1 VDRRLATLFFGNF
14 VIGTG
19 TLAVPGMLTRLAEA
33 FSVEVPVAGRLVAA
47 FALTICLTAPV
58 LAAVTSRLERRTLLA
73 VTMAAF
79 SVGHVG
85 AALAPSYETLLLA
98 RVVSAVSA
106 GLFTAQ
112 AAGVAGLLVPPE
124 RRGAAIAA
132 VFLGWS
138 IAAVLGLPMANQVS
152 AAFGF
157 RAVFAIVAVAA
168 AMGTGL
174 LRVALPGGLFVTP
187 IDGAA
192 WGRLL
197 RNSAVLLTVLI
208 TFIQA
213 WAQFTLFSYMTPYF
227 TSVLGSQT
235 TGVSALLAV
244 VGLAG
249 IVGNVLAARL
259 LDRLGPSAVVAASIG
274 SMALGHSIILL
285 AGASLPLAVVGLVG
299 WGLGCFAINSGQQ
312 VRLVTVAPTLAPVGI
327 ALNTVGMYLGQAA
340 GAETGGR
347 VIAWASVTALT
358 QISVPLLAL
367 ALVLSIWSLR
377 RATPPIAA
385 ATVPSR

>member
-1 VDRRLATLFFGNF
+1 VDRRLSTLFFGNF

-19 TLAVPGMLTRLAEA
+19 TLAVPGMLVRLAQA
-33 FSVEVPVAGRLVAA
+33 FEIDVPTAGRLVAA
-47 FALTICLTAPV
+47 FALTICLTAPM
-58 LAAVTSRLERRTLLA
+58 LAALTSRMERRRLLVA
-73 VTMAAF
+73 TMALFAL
-79 SVGHVG
+79 GHAGSAV
-85 AALAPSYETLLLA
+85 APTYELLLVT

-152 AAFGF
+152 AALGF
-157 RAVFAIVAVAA
+157 RAVFGIVAVAA
-168 AMGTGL
+168 LASTAL
-174 LRVALPGGLFVTP
+174 LTTTLPAGLFVTP

-197 RNSAVLLTVLI
+197 RSGPVLMTVLV
-208 TFIQA
+208 TFLQA

-235 TGVSALLAV
+235 SGVSALLAV

-249 IVGNVLAARL
+249 IAGNVTAARL
-259 LDRLGPSAVVAASIG
+259 LDRIGPTSVVVASIAC
-274 SMALGHSIILL
+274 MALGHSLLLL
-285 AGASLPLAVVGLVG
+285 AGASLPLAVAGLVG

-312 VRLVTVAPTLAPVGI
+312 VRLVSVAPALAPVGI

-347 VIAWASVTALT
+347 VIAWASVGALT
-358 QISVPLLAL
+358 SVSVPLLAL
-367 ALVLSIWSLR
+367 ALVLAVVGLKKP
-377 RATPPIAA
+377 APHPA
-385 ATVPSR
+385 

>member
-19 TLAVPGMLTRLAEA
+19 TLAVPGMLVRLAEA
-33 FSVEVPVAGRLVAA
+33 FEVSVPTAGRLVAA

-58 LAAVTSRLERRTLLA
+58 LAAVTSRVERRRLLVVTLGLFGLGH
-73 VTMAAF
+73 AA
-79 SVGHVG
+79 S
-85 AALAPSYETLLLA
+85 AIAPSYELLLLT

-152 AAFGF
+152 AALGF
-157 RAVFAIVAVAA
+157 RAVFAIVAGAA
-168 AMGTGL
+168 VVGTGL
-174 LRVALPGGLFVTP
+174 LAFALPGGLFVTP
-187 IDGAA
+187 IDRAA

-197 RNSAVLLTVLI
+197 QSRAVLMTVLI

-227 TSVLGSQT
+227 STVLGSQT

-244 VGLAG
+244 VGVAG
-249 IVGNVLAARL
+249 IIGNVTAARL
-259 LDRLGPSAVVAASIG
+259 LDRLGPAAVVVASIA
-274 SMALGHSIILL
+274 SMALGHSLILL
-285 AGASLPLAVVGLVG
+285 AGASMPLAVAGLIG

-312 VRLVTVAPTLAPVGI
+312 VRLVTVAPALAPVGI

-358 QISVPLLAL
+358 SVSVPLLSLALLLAVLGGRRPTPAL
-367 ALVLSIWSLR
+367 A
-377 RATPPIAA
+377 
-385 ATVPSR
+385 